1 MAPPLRATRLW
12 HSLCYTANGMAT
24 GQRDYYE
31 VLGVA
36 KGADAAEMKKAYRK
50 LAMEFHPD
58 RNASEDAAEKF
69 KEINRAYEILS
80 DTEKRQMYDRFSH
93 AGVDGSAGSGGGFE
107 GFHNFEGFG
116 DIFDAFFGGGQRGG
130 GRRRRG
136 PARGADLRYNMRL
149 TFEEAVFGVE
159 KEVEYQ
165 RLERCEACAGKGA
178 EPGTELATCPECNGA
193 GEIRRAQQSIFGQF
207 VNVATCTR
215 CQGEGRIVP
224 NPCTKCRGTGREKA
238 ARKVSVKVPAGVD
251 DGAQIRL
258 TGEGEAGA
266 RGGDPGNLY
275 VVLSVAEHA
284 HFQRV
289 EDHILYEL
297 PINVAQAA
305 LGANVTIPTLDGELQ
320 FDIPAGTQSGEDF
333 VLRGKGVPHLRAV
346 GRGDMV
352 VRVTAVIP
360 ETLTDDQR
368 TLLQQ
373 LAETM
378 GTPVLPGKSKGF
390 FERLRDAVA
399 G

>member
-1 MAPPLRATRLW
+1 
-12 HSLCYTANGMAT
+12 MAT

-58 RNASEDAAEKF
+58 RNASGDAAEKF
-69 KEINRAYEILS
+69 KEINRAYEVLS
-80 DTEKRQMYDRFSH
+80 DPEKRQMYDRFGH
-93 AGVDGSAGSGGGFE
+93 AGVDGSAGAGGGFE

-130 GRRRRG
+130 RRRRG
-136 PARGADLRYNMRL
+136 PAKGADLRYNMRL

-159 KEVEYQ
+159 KEIEFQ

-178 EPGTELATCPECNGA
+178 EPGSELATCPECNGA

-207 VNVATCTR
+207 VNVAACTR

-224 NPCTKCRGTGREKA
+224 SPCAKCRGTGREKA
-238 ARKVSVKVPAGVD
+238 ARKISVKVPAGVD

-258 TGEGEAGA
+258 TNEGEAGA
-266 RGGDPGNLY
+266 RGGESGNLY

-284 HFQRV
+284 TFERV

-305 LGANVTIPTLDGELQ
+305 LGATVTIPTLDGEMQ

-333 VLRGKGVPHLRAV
+333 VLRGKGVPHLRAA

-360 ETLTDDQR
+360 EELTDGQR
-368 TLLQQ
+368 ALLQQ

-378 GTPVLPGKSKGF
+378 GTPVLPRKNKGF